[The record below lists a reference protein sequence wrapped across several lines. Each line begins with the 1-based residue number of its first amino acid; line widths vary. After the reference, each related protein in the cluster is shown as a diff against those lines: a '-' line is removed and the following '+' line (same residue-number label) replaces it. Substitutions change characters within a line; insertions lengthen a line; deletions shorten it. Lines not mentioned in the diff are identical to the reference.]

1 MNDILSNV
9 LIQPKVLKPD
19 AINFLIDFA
28 EKANKE
34 QMGVF
39 DGEKA
44 NQKLLNNGID
54 DHPSKIDLD
63 QRNVKCADIGS
74 IIPQIKDLYSEI
86 VRNIINPFYQFK
98 INDSELP
105 QLLVYEPGGHYK
117 PHYDAVAKWK
127 NPDGTMIWK
136 KSIDRDLSTVLFL
149 NDDFEGGDFVFP
161 DLRVRIR
168 PEPGLLI
175 CFPSSQ
181 YYLHKVEPV
190 ISGKRYAMVNWM
202 TVHGFKTKAEQEK
215 EIEDKYGIKVV

>member
-1 MNDILSNV
+1 MNEILSNV
-9 LIQPKVLKPD
+9 LIQPKVLTPD

-28 EKANKE
+28 KKSHKE

-44 NQKLLNNGID
+44 NTGIE
-54 DHPSKIDLD
+54 DHPSKIDLN
-63 QRNVKCADIGS
+63 QRDVKAADIS
-74 IIPQIKDLYSEI
+74 PIINQVHELYHEM
-86 VRNIINPFYQFK
+86 VHNVINPFYKFK
-98 INDSELP
+98 IKDSEMP

-117 PHYDAVAKWK
+117 PHYDAVARWK
-127 NPDGTMIWK
+127 NPDGTVLWK

-181 YYLHKVEPV
+181 FYLHQVEPV
-190 ISGKRYAMVNWM
+190 TTGTRFSFVNWM
-202 TVHGFKTKAEQEK
+202 TVQGFKTKEEIDK

>member
-1 MNDILSNV
+1 MNGILSNV
-9 LIQPKVLKPD
+9 LIQPKVLTPD
-19 AINFLIDFA
+19 AIDFLIDHA
-28 EKANKE
+28 KKSHKE

-44 NQKLLNNGID
+44 NQGIE
-54 DHPSKIDLD
+54 DHPSKIDLEA
-63 QRNVKCADIGS
+63 RNVKCADIQS
-74 IIPQIKDLYSEI
+74 IVPEIKDLYSDI
-86 VRNIINPFYQFK
+86 VKNIINPFYEFN
-98 INDSELP
+98 INDSEMP

-117 PHYDAVAKWK
+117 AHFDAVAKWK

-168 PEPGLLI
+168 PEPGLLV

-181 YYLHKVEPV
+181 FYLHKVEPV
-190 ISGKRYAMVNWM
+190 ISGTRYTMVNWM
-202 TVHGFKTKAEQEK
+202 TVVGFKTKAEQDK